1 MYKTLVLPLISTLL
15 LHATILLMFL
25 VDWDG
30 NDSRVRKIQPSY
42 VKASLVT
49 LDKPKAKPVKKNN
62 SAAKKAAAAK
72 KARAD
77 DAAKKKAAAKKRE
90 VLKQRDAEKQ
100 RDAVRQREKAKQ
112 AEQQRRQQEQH
123 EQREQLA
130 RQAERELA
138 EAIADENEQQQAAN
152 DTELASS
159 YIGMMTEI
167 IQRNWNRPPS
177 ARNNME
183 AELMIQLVPTGQVV
197 SVDIIKSSGNEAFD
211 RSAVKAVEK
220 ADRFPELQNLP
231 NRVFEKNFRR
241 LKIKFRPEDL
251 RL

>member
-15 LHATILLMFL
+15 LHATIVLMFL

-42 VKASLVT
+42 VKATLVT

-77 DAAKKKAAAKKRE
+77 NAAKKKAAAKKRE
-90 VLKQRDAEKQ
+90 VLKQRDTEKQ
-100 RDAVRQREKAKQ
+100 RDAARQREKAKQ
-112 AEQQRRQQEQH
+112 AEQQRRQQ

-138 EAIADENEQQQAAN
+138 EAIADESEQQQAAN

>member
-15 LHATILLMFL
+15 LHATIVLMLL

-30 NDSRVRKIQPSY
+30 TDTRVRKVQPSY
-42 VKASLVT
+42 VKATLVT
-49 LDKPKAKPVKKNN
+49 LDKPKAKPVKKNT
-62 SAAKKAAAAK
+62 SAAKKVAASK

-77 DAAKKKAAAKKRE
+77 DAAKKRTAAKKRE
-90 VLKQRDAEKQ
+90 VKKLREAEKQ
-100 RDAVRQREKAKQ
+100 RDVARQRDKAKQ
-112 AEQQRRQQEQH
+112 AEQQRRQQ

-138 EAIADENEQQQAAN
+138 EAIAAESEQQQAAN

-159 YIGMMTEI
+159 YIGLMTET
-167 IQRNWNRPPS
+167 IQKNWNRPPS

-241 LKIKFRPEDL
+241 LRIKFRPEDL